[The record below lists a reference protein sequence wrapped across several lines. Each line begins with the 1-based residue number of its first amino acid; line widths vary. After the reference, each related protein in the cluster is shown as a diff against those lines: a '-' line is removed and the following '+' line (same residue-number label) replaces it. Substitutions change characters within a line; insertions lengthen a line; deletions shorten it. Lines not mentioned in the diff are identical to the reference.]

1 VKWSWNCCG
10 VTRTVGRRGSTRSE
24 RSGLG
29 VPGADAGLELFLE
42 ASSNPAKAFGRRLGD
57 TLLDAPCADVSA
69 WNSYRSG
76 RLGNAG
82 MKPTFS
88 GYSLSENF
96 SLTVLILCNCPS
108 SRGANLSH
116 SSSDITCL
124 EMGVTFR
131 FEVWKLG
138 GALDCRAT

>member
-1 VKWSWNCCG
+1 
-10 VTRTVGRRGSTRSE
+10 
-24 RSGLG
+24 
-29 VPGADAGLELFLE
+29 VPGADVGLELFRE

-69 WNSYRSG
+69 WNNYSLARPG
-76 RLGNAG
+76 DERIKL
-82 MKPTFS
+82 TFS
-88 GYSLSENF
+88 GYSLSENL

-108 SRGANLSH
+108 FRRANLSH
-116 SSSDITCL
+116 SSSDMTCF

-131 FEVWKLG
+131 FELWKLG